1 MLKNLPK
8 RSSLLVLAAMAA
20 CALAAPSTGSA
31 ANWDVVGTTHV
42 LDSSTFSFLAGGALN
57 AGAACTR
64 AQFHADVRSSSTLT
78 FTSSTLDHCTGTAG
92 ATGCLVTATGTP
104 NWTATAIASNNLAIA
119 GLRIQA
125 TFEDRPG
132 TLGGCALATT
142 KVVVTGNASGATAG
156 TSTWDF
162 IAHTLT
168 FKNAPGSIAHF
179 DNGLGTFPAT
189 FTTTIR
195 DTTQTL
201 TIT

>member
-8 RSSLLVLAAMAA
+8 RSSMLVLMAMAA

-42 LDSSTFSFLAGGALN
+42 LDSSTFSFRAGGALN
-57 AGAACTR
+57 AGAACTQAR
-64 AQFHADVRSSSTLT
+64 FHADVRSSSTLT

-92 ATGCLVTATGTP
+92 AIGCLVTATGTP
-104 NWTATAIASNNLAIA
+104 NWTATANFENSLAIS
-119 GLRIQA
+119 GLRVQA

-132 TLGGCALATT
+132 TPGGCALTT
-142 KVVVTGNASGATAG
+142 THLVVTGNVSGAN

-162 IAHTLT
+162 IAHTMT
-168 FKNAPGSIAHF
+168 FNNSPGSIAHF

-189 FTTTIR
+189 FTAAIR

>member
-8 RSSLLVLAAMAA
+8 RSSLLVFVALAA
-20 CALAAPSTGSA
+20 CALVAPSTGSA

-92 ATGCLVTATGTP
+92 ATGCLVTAIGTP
-104 NWTATAIASNNLAIA
+104 NWTATANAENNLAIT
-119 GLRIQA
+119 GLRLHA

-132 TLGGCALATT
+132 SPGSCALATT
-142 KVVVTGNASGATAG
+142 RVVVTGNASGATAG
-156 TSTWDF
+156 TTTWDF
-162 IAHTLT
+162 ISHTMT
-168 FKNAPGSIAHF
+168 FNNAPGSIAHF

-189 FTTTIR
+189 FTTALR
-195 DTTQTL
+195 DTSQTL

>member
-8 RSSLLVLAAMAA
+8 RSSLLALATMAA
-20 CALAAPSTGSA
+20 CALAAPSTGLA

-92 ATGCLVTATGTP
+92 ANGCLVTASATP
-104 NWTATAIASNNLAIA
+104 NWTATANAENNLSIT
-119 GLRIQA
+119 GLRLNA

-132 TLGGCALATT
+132 FPGGCALTT
-142 KVVVTGNASGATAG
+142 TRVVVTGNVSGATAG

-162 IAHTLT
+162 IPHTLT
-168 FKNAPGSIAHF
+168 FNNAPGSIGHF

-189 FTTTIR
+189 FTTAIR